1 MAFYAVKKGFAP
13 GVYKNWNDC
22 KKNVEGFPG
31 AVYKKFDS
39 EAEALGF
46 VNGEVTVK
54 PKKYYAVQRGL
65 VPGVYSSW
73 EACKANIDGFPGA
86 RYKSFILEEEA
97 QAYAE
102 GREFDS
108 QTQKY
113 EKVNVDEDELTGV
126 VAYVDGSYDEETGTY
141 AYGIVIINGDE
152 EVHMSGKGNDPDMAS
167 MHNVAGEILG
177 SMEAM
182 KWARDNGIIDITI
195 CHDYS
200 GIAEWALGN
209 WKRNKRCTQEYYEF
223 CREMKRNL
231 NYKFHK
237 VKGHSNNFYNDVV
250 DALAKMELGI
260 ENGIKKKT
268 QKHIEDIASKKE

>member
-97 QAYAE
+97 PAYSE

-113 EKVNVDEDELTGV
+113 
-126 VAYVDGSYDEETGTY
+126 
-141 AYGIVIINGDE
+141 
-152 EVHMSGKGNDPDMAS
+152 
-167 MHNVAGEILG
+167 
-177 SMEAM
+177 
-182 KWARDNGIIDITI
+182 
-195 CHDYS
+195 
-200 GIAEWALGN
+200 
-209 WKRNKRCTQEYYEF
+209 
-223 CREMKRNL
+223 
-231 NYKFHK
+231 
-237 VKGHSNNFYNDVV
+237 
-250 DALAKMELGI
+250 
-260 ENGIKKKT
+260 
-268 QKHIEDIASKKE
+268 